1 MIHST
6 IINSHLLPRLLE
18 YHAML
23 ARRNC
28 PATSRIAVAGFQFPV
43 SEGEAAM
50 RIEVEVCPGYWIEM
64 DPRDLYDEHQI
75 TLAEH
80 LAAGTV
86 DVTKLDGTYWW
97 TFDLTQHAKEINII
111 PDPE

>member
-1 MIHST
+1 
-6 IINSHLLPRLLE
+6 
-18 YHAML
+18 
-23 ARRNC
+23 
-28 PATSRIAVAGFQFPV
+28 
-43 SEGEAAM
+43 
-50 RIEVEVCPGYWIEM
+50 M
-64 DPRDLYDEHQI
+64 DPRDLYDELQI